1 MTRTKR
7 TKICYGFYQ
16 ERASKGVF
24 VVDNNSWFYS
34 KSLGRTSEIESTK
47 VARPFLDENLVKKTH
62 YCQTQDGTWGL
73 GCLRLKK
80 MANRPLRQKVHFL
93 QKRPRDDVLL
103 GIFYQG
109 NLHGLSKT
117 KSRSYSLT
125 SALAATLD
133 VSVKSVS
140 SLNLGILSI
149 ALCNC
154 QNTE

>member
-1 MTRTKR
+1 M
-7 TKICYGFYQ
+7 CYGFYQ
-16 ERASKGVF
+16 EKASKGVF

-62 YCQTQDGTWGL
+62 IIARRKMEPGAWG
-73 GCLRLKK
+73 GCLRFKI